1 MPAETYPQLFHITR
15 ARRKCHCAAVVGG
28 SCSEGVNGASGA
40 VWGAA
45 YDASTRASSGGETRN
60 MNATMPM
67 PTTLVPSTL
76 TPAASATT
84 ASRRHEP
91 ITSGASSRNQLAPCA
106 PCGSGVAAAGTARAR
121 RIARARAGTARSRT
135 GSAAPALARRRCAP
149 TRCSCAPSP
158 PSCER
163 GGGEGAGVEVGERA
177 HRPRAW
183 VCERWRGYGGEKA
196 RLSGPARAHSSE
208 TTRTIGNDQTSVTPR
223 RVPMASSGPPAE
235 TASPRCRRWSSTRQR
250 S

>member
-84 ASRRHEP
+84 ASPGTSRSRHVK
-91 ITSGASSRNQLAPCA
+91 SSRHQLAPCA
-106 PCGSGVAAAGTARAR
+106 TCGSGGSS
-121 RIARARAGTARSRT
+121 GYGARSTYCASRS
-135 GSAAPALARRRCAP
+135 GYSAQSKTLHNRFTIPFSSASACRWRCAP
-149 TRCSCAPSP
+149 TRCSRRCAASP

-163 GGGEGAGVEVGERA
+163 AGGEGERKEVGERA

-183 VCERWRGYGGEKA
+183 VRERWRGYGGEQA
-196 RLSGPARAHSSE
+196 WRSGPTRAHSSHQ
-208 TTRTIGNDQTSVTPR
+208 DHWQ
-223 RVPMASSGPPAE
+223 
-235 TASPRCRRWSSTRQR
+235 
-250 S
+250 

>member
-45 YDASTRASSGGETRN
+45 YDASTRASSGVETRN

-67 PTTLVPSTL
+67 ATTLVPSTL

-91 ITSGASSRNQLAPCA
+91 ITSGASSRHQLAPCA

-121 RIARARAGTARSRT
+121 RIARAGAGTARSRRHCTT
-135 GSAAPALARRRCAP
+135 GSPSRSAAPALARRRCAP
-149 TRCSCAPSP
+149 TRCSRRCAASP

-163 GGGEGAGVEVGERA
+163 GGEGGWRWERE
-177 HRPRAW
+177 HRPSAW
-183 VCERWRGYGGEKA
+183 VREQWHGYGGEQA
-196 RLSGPARAHSSE
+196 WHSGPARAQFRDHQ
-208 TTRTIGNDQTSVTPR
+208 DH
-223 RVPMASSGPPAE
+223 
-235 TASPRCRRWSSTRQR
+235 RQ
-250 S
+250 